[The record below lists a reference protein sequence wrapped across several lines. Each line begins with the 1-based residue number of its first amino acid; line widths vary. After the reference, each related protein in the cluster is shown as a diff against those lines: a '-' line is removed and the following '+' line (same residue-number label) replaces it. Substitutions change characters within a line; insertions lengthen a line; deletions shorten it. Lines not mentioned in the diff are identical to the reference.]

1 MMRTPHAMI
10 VCGALALIACGS
22 KDDGG
27 KAKSGDEAKAGAV
40 TKKKAPP
47 PKAVAPALKAPAS
60 VIAYGGTNGLMETLK
75 KAHTLAG
82 KVAPLPP
89 PDQLGTQATQMV
101 AGDLRLK
108 DGKALDLTK
117 PLRFAILDPKKH
129 RDPLMLVGVKSKDAL
144 VASLPDME
152 RKEKDQGNAY
162 SYLKY
167 KGSTQPVFVNFI
179 DGFAVFTRDKG
190 AFSSHKAFAEA
201 LAKAN
206 MPDLG
211 AVYVEIDHVLAIF
224 GDEFDQGIAQAK
236 QTLTMVGGSAPGAN
250 ADQMKAFAAIF
261 DWVGKAAREVDYVRL
276 TVKADPDGA
285 RADLRIAAKKGSP
298 LATTLAAFKS
308 AGPHALLA
316 KLPADAPFFASFS
329 ADPAGMTKMMDLVSD
344 AFVVGPLFKGDA
356 AKAKPYIAAMRSYS
370 ASLDGQMAVAAH
382 GKDGLELSA
391 LMGLRDGKAAQA
403 AQTKLAQMQKEPTA
417 IEYYKEMGL
426 QVDYKPDAYKI
437 GDTPVAISKTT
448 MTNVPPAAAPMVA
461 LMSGFMTQHIAIG
474 DKLGAIGY
482 GELAKPTLEALL
494 GGKLSG
500 LDKVPGVTR
509 AMKNAA
515 DDAFMVMYV
524 SPIEIAQRIKL
535 GGMNTFAQQLAGVP
549 PGLGLAISAGR
560 SGDELQVVVDVPLE
574 LVKSG
579 MGAFQKV
586 KGGL

>member
-167 KGSTQPVFVNFI
+167 KGSTRPVFVNFI

-190 AFSSHKAFAEA
+190 AFSSRHS
-201 LAKAN
+201 
-206 MPDLG
+206 PR
-211 AVYVEIDHVLAIF
+211 
-224 GDEFDQGIAQAK
+224 
-236 QTLTMVGGSAPGAN
+236 QTCRISGPSMSRSTTCSPSSATSSTRASPRRSRRSRWSG
-250 ADQMKAFAAIF
+250 
-261 DWVGKAAREVDYVRL
+261 AARR
-276 TVKADPDGA
+276 
-285 RADLRIAAKKGSP
+285 
-298 LATTLAAFKS
+298 
-308 AGPHALLA
+308 GP
-316 KLPADAPFFASFS
+316 
-329 ADPAGMTKMMDLVSD
+329 T
-344 AFVVGPLFKGDA
+344 
-356 AKAKPYIAAMRSYS
+356 
-370 ASLDGQMAVAAH
+370 
-382 GKDGLELSA
+382 
-391 LMGLRDGKAAQA
+391 
-403 AQTKLAQMQKEPTA
+403 PT
-417 IEYYKEMGL
+417 
-426 QVDYKPDAYKI
+426 
-437 GDTPVAISKTT
+437 
-448 MTNVPPAAAPMVA
+448 
-461 LMSGFMTQHIAIG
+461 
-474 DKLGAIGY
+474 
-482 GELAKPTLEALL
+482 
-494 GGKLSG
+494 
-500 LDKVPGVTR
+500 R
-509 AMKNAA
+509 
-515 DDAFMVMYV
+515 
-524 SPIEIAQRIKL
+524 
-535 GGMNTFAQQLAGVP
+535 
-549 PGLGLAISAGR
+549 
-560 SGDELQVVVDVPLE
+560 
-574 LVKSG
+574 
-579 MGAFQKV
+579 
-586 KGGL
+586 